1 MFQDK
6 TISRARQGIFRGIA
20 GCTLMAALL
29 LAAPTGA
36 AGEIIILQDGQT
48 IQADT
53 VEDLGDRYRVGRPGA
68 SFDLPK
74 ERVMTIH
81 PTTPP
86 SGTPAPSSPADV
98 YKDMTREMNE
108 KVRRDIQSK

>member
-6 TISRARQGIFRGIA
+6 LFSRARRMHFRRIA
-20 GCTLMAALL
+20 WRATMTAFL
-29 LAAPTGA
+29 LAAPPGA
-36 AGEIIILQDGQT
+36 AGETIILQDGQT

-86 SGTPAPSSPADV
+86 GGTPAPSSPADV

>member
-1 MFQDK
+1 MFQGK
-6 TISRARQGIFRGIA
+6 MIPKAAQSIFRDFSY
-20 GCTLMAALL
+20 CALFVAVL
-29 LAAPTGA
+29 LAAPRGA
-36 AGEIIILQDGQT
+36 AGEIIILQDGRT

-68 SFDLPK
+68 IFDIPK